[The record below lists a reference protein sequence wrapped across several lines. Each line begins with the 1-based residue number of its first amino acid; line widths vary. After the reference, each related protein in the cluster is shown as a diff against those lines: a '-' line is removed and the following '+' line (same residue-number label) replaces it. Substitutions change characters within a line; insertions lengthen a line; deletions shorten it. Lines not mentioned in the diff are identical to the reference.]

1 MTLVTIAI
9 NAGGQSSRMGT
20 DKSFVEILGQPL
32 IEHIIE
38 RVAGLGQ
45 AATILVTNQPADY
58 AHLGLPM
65 FSDVLP
71 DKGSLGGI
79 YTALYHSQ
87 TAYTL
92 VVACD
97 MPFLNPALLRYMIG
111 LCDGE
116 QYDVIVPR
124 VEGYPQG
131 LHAIYSQNCLE
142 PIRARLEADRLKVIG
157 FYDQVRVRYLD
168 EAEYQPLDPE
178 GLAFQNINT
187 PKELEAARKQAA
199 AKQQHQDGKAQSSAK
214 E

>member
-1 MTLVTIAI
+1 MTSLTVAI

-20 DKSFVEILGQPL
+20 DKAFVDLLGQPL
-32 IEHIIE
+32 IEHIIG

-45 AATILVTNQPADY
+45 AETILITNRPDDY
-58 AHLGLPM
+58 AHLGLPLVG
-65 FSDVLP
+65 DVMP

-79 YTALYHSQ
+79 YTALHHGQ

-97 MPFLNPALLRYMIG
+97 MPFLNPALLRYMVG
-111 LCDGE
+111 LCAGD

-142 PIRARLEADRLKVIG
+142 PIRARLDAGRLKVIG
-157 FYDQVRVRYLD
+157 FYDDVRVRYLD
-168 EAEYQPLDPE
+168 EAEYAPFDPD
-178 GLAFQNINT
+178 GLSFSNVNT
-187 PKELEAARKQAA
+187 PQELAEARRVA
-199 AKQQHQDGKAQSSAK
+199 AKNQRSGDQP
-214 E
+214 